1 MMYSDKER
9 KLLNWFD
16 IPDAVIDCS
25 SCAAPT
31 LYRMAVENAYLDQY
45 TYGCETESLRRC
57 AKALRDCSVYRLT
70 PEWDAM
76 IDLDE

>member
-31 LYRMAVENAYLDQY
+31 LYRMAVENAFIFAYPEDCK
-45 TYGCETESLRRC
+45 TKSLRRC
-57 AKALRDCSVYRLT
+57 ALAMLNCSVYRLT
-70 PEWDAM
+70 PEWEAM
-76 IDLDE
+76 INLD